1 MLFLWLINQLGL
13 LTFIMFMV
21 LAVINSE
28 VDPNSEHLKAM
39 SQHTSMIVFGIAF
52 GGAIIL
58 AIPTAI
64 FAKRNY
70 YEMLSNGFLRW
81 TSTIALWQSEWKF
94 FFKTLFCAFLFYGI
108 TLFLGGNIVCA
119 LLGIK

>member
-1 MLFLWLINQLGL
+1 MKMLFLWLINQLGL
-13 LTFIMFMV
+13 LTFIMFIV
-21 LAVINSE
+21 LPVILTE
-28 VDPNSEHLKAM
+28 VAPNLSDHL
-39 SQHTSMIVFGIAF
+39 SQHTSRIVFGIAL

-81 TSTIALWQSEWKF
+81 TSTISLWQSEWKF
-94 FFKTLFCAFLFYGI
+94 FFKTLFCAFFFYGI
-108 TLFLGGNIVCA
+108 TLFFGGLIVCV

>member
-13 LTFIMFMV
+13 LTFIMFIV
-21 LAVINSE
+21 LSIILTE
-28 VDPNSEHLKAM
+28 VAPNSSDAL
-39 SQHTSMIVFGIAF
+39 SQHTTRIVFGIAF

-81 TSTIALWQSEWKF
+81 TSTISLWQSEWKF
-94 FFKTLFCAFLFYGI
+94 FFKTLFCAFFFYGI
-108 TLFLGGNIVCA
+108 TLFLGGNIVCV

>member
-13 LTFIMFMV
+13 LTFIMCIV
-21 LAVINSE
+21 LLIILGE
-28 VDPNSEHLKAM
+28 VAPNSSDHL
-39 SQHTSMIVFGIAF
+39 SQHTSRIVFGIAF

-81 TSTIALWQSEWKF
+81 TSTISLWQSEWKF

-108 TLFLGGNIVCA
+108 TLFLGGNIACA